1 MSDNNGSTGKRT
13 CATCACALLVKHPIE
28 LNVTQLVCR
37 KNGLML
43 ASQQVEGPGGKV
55 MVQTGLTYPPTR
67 ADSVCFNDWRPIGV
81 QPGDKWRQEAM
92 IRALGPVFMDAAQK
106 ANLPPELVT
115 ALQAC
120 LADSDAAWSMLA
132 APPDTQ
138 KN

>member
-1 MSDNNGSTGKRT
+1 
-13 CATCACALLVKHPIE
+13 
-28 LNVTQLVCR
+28 
-37 KNGLML
+37 
-43 ASQQVEGPGGKV
+43 
-55 MVQTGLTYPPTR
+55 
-67 ADSVCFNDWRPIGV
+67 
-81 QPGDKWRQEAM
+81 M